1 MNSSEPRQLN
11 SAQKAGFIS
20 LLVFAL
26 VTISFSFLQLRNTV
40 YGRFIIRQETTSL
53 NTAVYDENTRLQQI
67 DTDQDGLND
76 YEELYLYSTS
86 PYLADTDSDT
96 RDDALEIREGTDPLC
111 PTGKTCSESEFAIG
125 ATPSSTLASPLL
137 GTATTPDEILLN
149 SQLGGMGGDA
159 IDAEA
164 VVALLRDPVQLR
176 QLILA
181 TGKISE
187 EDLNRIDDA
196 TLVTMAE
203 EMIKDYQT
211 TTSTSASA
219 SVQP

>member
-86 PYLADTDSDT
+86 PYLADTDSDGL
-96 RDDALEIREGTDPLC
+96 DDAAELFTTLTDPVNPDSDFDSVLD
-111 PTGKTCSESEFAIG
+111 GDELR
-125 ATPSSTLASPLL
+125 STISRDL
-137 GTATTPDEILLN
+137 GFT
-149 SQLGGMGGDA
+149 
-159 IDAEA
+159 
-164 VVALLRDPVQLR
+164 
-176 QLILA
+176 
-181 TGKISE
+181 E
-187 EDLNRIDDA
+187 EDRMEQNRRAANMARILNEQGIH
-196 TLVTMAE
+196 VMAALISPTHE
-203 EMIKDYQT
+203 IQTMIKH
-211 TTSTSASA
+211 
-219 SVQP
+219 VIGINRCFLIRI